1 MKVGDLTLKKTA
13 ALAPMAGVADRA
25 FRELCRSFGACYT
38 VGEMASAKG
47 MHYSDKKTKAL
58 LEIGAAE
65 RPAAAQI
72 FGDEPSLVAEAAKK
86 AMEYLPDAIDLNMGC
101 PAPKIAGNGGGSA
114 LMKKP
119 VLAGQICAAAAK
131 AVPVPV
137 TVKFR
142 KGWDASSVNAVEF
155 ARIMEENG
163 ASAVTIHGRTREQ
176 FYAPPVD
183 LDIIAAVKAAVKIPV
198 IGNGGCD
205 SIEKVIEMYQYTN
218 CDLVMIGQGA
228 LGNPWL
234 FAQVDAYLTRGETP
248 PPPTLAERMEVMVRH
263 AGLACQYKDER
274 QAMREMRK
282 HAAWYIKGV
291 RGAAALRK
299 QSGTLATLDD
309 IRILAA
315 AVLAAS
321 APDEKPIDKGESPH

>member
-1 MKVGDLTLKKTA
+1 MKLGKLELIKTA

-25 FRELCRSFGACYT
+25 FREICRGFGACYT

-47 MHYSDKKTKAL
+47 MHFSDKKTRAL
-58 LEIGAAE
+58 LEIGEKE

-72 FGDEPSLVAEAAKK
+72 FGDDPELIAEAVKR
-86 AMEYLPDAIDLNMGC
+86 AMEFAPDVIDLNMGC

-114 LMKKP
+114 LMKNP
-119 VLAGQICAAAAK
+119 ALAGRICEAAARA
-131 AVPVPV
+131 APVPV

-142 KGWDASSVNAVEF
+142 KGWDAEHVNAVEF
-155 ARIMEENG
+155 AKIMEASG
-163 ASAVTIHGRTREQ
+163 AAAVTVHGRTREQ

-183 LDIIAAVKAAVKIPV
+183 LEIIAEVKAAVSIPV

-205 SIEKVIEMYQYTN
+205 TVQKVIEMYEYTK

-228 LGNPWL
+228 LGDPWI
-234 FAQVDAYLTRGETP
+234 FQRVEAYLERGEALESP
-248 PPPTLAERMEVMVRH
+248 SLEERMSVMLRH
-263 AGLACQYKDER
+263 MELACVYKEEG

-291 RGAAALRK
+291 RGAARLRNL
-299 QSGTLATLDD
+299 SGTLLTLEDG
-309 IRILAA
+309 RSLAA
-315 AVLAAS
+315 AVLRAQNQ
-321 APDEKPIDKGESPH
+321 G